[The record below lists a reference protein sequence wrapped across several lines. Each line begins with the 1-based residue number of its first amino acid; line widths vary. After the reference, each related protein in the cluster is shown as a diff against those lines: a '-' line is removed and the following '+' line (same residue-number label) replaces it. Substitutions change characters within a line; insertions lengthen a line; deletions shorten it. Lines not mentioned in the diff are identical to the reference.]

1 MKLTRSAMEVSKS
14 IDIDMD
20 SLAQVGKANDQ
31 LGTDDADLGIYD
43 DHGSGPDLTDT
54 EDEQEVSKH
63 HSRTDG
69 ERGVP
74 SIREHANQ
82 PSHVLTHNTETKL
95 HELNVCP
102 VPPEKAFV
110 TAHSEYDDDG
120 RKPLINDDDGLEL
133 GMEAVQVGLVE
144 HAQGDRHSVHFDSA
158 ADCSTIPLG
167 GAAAHHATG
176 ECNSSDIT
184 TGDIPGTRGRTTT
197 PTSAYTEMSKELSIV
212 QSRYVKIEYS

>member
-1 MKLTRSAMEVSKS
+1 MKLTRSAMEVSRS
-14 IDIDMD
+14 IDIDMH

-31 LGTDDADLGIYD
+31 LGTEDADLGIYD

-54 EDEQEVSKH
+54 EDEQEQSKH
-63 HSRTDG
+63 HSRLDGHG
-69 ERGVP
+69 EREAP

-82 PSHVLTHNTETKL
+82 PDPVITHNSETNL

-102 VPPEKAFV
+102 MPPENAFV

-120 RKPLINDDDGLEL
+120 RKSLINDDDGLEL

-158 ADCSTIPLG
+158 ADCLTIPLG
-167 GAAAHHATG
+167 GAAVHHATG
-176 ECNSSDIT
+176 ECNSSDVT
-184 TGDIPGTRGRTTT
+184 FTGDIPGTRGRTTT
-197 PTSAYTEMSKELSIV
+197 PTSAYTEMSKV
-212 QSRYVKIEYS
+212 QSRYVKIKYS